1 MRIVILVLL
10 SLLVSCNEQD
20 IRKQT
25 PAIGIDSMVAL
36 IRPGDLILRAGRDE
50 VSQLFKRLNTR
61 NQTYSHCGMA
71 VADDSGIAVIHLIS
85 TAKNPSGAIIKEPLK
100 LFVQPKSNSGWAIV
114 RYDVDNRAKQ
124 NLIKVIEVFYRK
136 SISFDHDFD
145 LATDDKMYCTE
156 MIYKAF
162 ILATKDSLL
171 ILPTLT
177 QTGKKYIAVD
187 NLFGHKHCKTIGEI
201 TYK

>member
-1 MRIVILVLL
+1 MRIVLLVLL
-10 SLLVSCNEQD
+10 SLLAACNEQD
-20 IRKQT
+20 IRNEAPET
-25 PAIGIDSMVAL
+25 VIDSMAAL
-36 IRPGDLILRAGRDE
+36 IRPGDIILRAGRDE
-50 VSQLFKRLNTR
+50 VSQLFKRLNTH

-71 VADDSGIAVIHLIS
+71 VTDDSGIAVIHLIS
-85 TAKNPSGAIIKEPLK
+85 TVENPSGAIIKEPLK
-100 LFVQPKSNSGWAIV
+100 VFVQAKSNSSWAIV
-114 RYDVDNRAKQ
+114 RYNLDNIEQQ
-124 NLIKVIEVFYRK
+124 NLIMVMEDFYRK

-162 ILATKDSLL
+162 VLASKDSLL